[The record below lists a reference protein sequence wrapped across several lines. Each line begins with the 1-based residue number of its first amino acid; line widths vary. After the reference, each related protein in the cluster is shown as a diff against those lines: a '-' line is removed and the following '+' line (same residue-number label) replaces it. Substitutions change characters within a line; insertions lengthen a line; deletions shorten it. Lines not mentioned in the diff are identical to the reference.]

1 MMKNKGKRLVVL
13 LIAACMILSMF
24 SGMTVSAAT
33 DAEIYATT
41 NTIKKVDEKYYYVDA
56 SGKTDKKTGWKKVAG
71 KYTYYVGS
79 KGNVTVKITK
89 GKYYKWSDGQF
100 KKQPVKKNS
109 TKAIKGKAF
118 YVNKN
123 GNIEK
128 KTGWKK
134 VAGKYAYY
142 VNSNGAVSHK
152 ITKGKYYKWSNGQF
166 KKQPV
171 RKNSTKTIQGKA
183 FYVNKNGNI
192 EKKTGWK
199 KVAGKYTYY
208 VGSKGNV
215 TVKITGGKYYK
226 WSNGKFKQQSLE
238 KYNGKIIT
246 IGKKAFYVSENKI
259 VRKTGWNRVSD
270 PESFSITSPRGYYV
284 GTKGSVL
291 YKETAKGTYEITSV
305 GKVSDKLMKN
315 GWNGSV
321 FVKNGK
327 VQIKTTVTVGGYIN
341 VFDEDGKRVTLK
353 NSGNNIIRSDTNEPV
368 TTKGAYKVGS
378 GSNKTTYYVTNNGN
392 IKKNGTVTVNGVK
405 YTVDASGKCTKVTKN
420 GSGNSDGSGTN
431 GNQEQ
436 QSHVCKWKLVM
447 NSSLSPVK
455 TNYKEHAAVTKTVNK
470 KIRDAYDET
479 VYSEHEWFC
488 CNGCS
493 KDGLKD
499 QDCSYETYEELEEHQ
514 ASTAIYDENGKLK
527 YKHGGWHT
535 ATVIVDTIHH
545 DAVYADVK
553 EVVEKEWSECDYTYK
568 CTVCG
573 DTMTEH
579 VVWGDTEN
587 SSACAYIPNKS
598 GDMLYADGS
607 GVCQVVTKNT
617 PYGTIGIDLAEPAY
631 LTLLKDHGFIK

>member
-41 NTIKKVDEKYYYVDA
+41 NTIKKVDEKYYYVNA
-56 SGKTDKKTGWKKVAG
+56 SGKMDKKTGWKKVAG

-353 NSGNNIIRSDTNEPV
+353 NSGNNIVRSDTNEPV

-514 ASTAIYDENGKLK
+514 AATAIYDENGKLK

-553 EVVEKEWSECDYTYK
+553 EVVEKEWSEWDQTYK

-573 DTMTEH
+573 DIMTEH
-579 VVWGDTEN
+579 VVNKNGELIYT
-587 SSACAYIPNKS
+587 PNKS
-598 GDMLYADGS
+598 GVLVDINGNEQDKVTA
-607 GVCQVVTKNT
+607 GVSYK
-617 PYGTIGIDLAEPAY
+617 
-631 LTLLKDHGFIK
+631 

>member
-56 SGKTDKKTGWKKVAG
+56 SGKTD
-71 KYTYYVGS
+71 
-79 KGNVTVKITK
+79 
-89 GKYYKWSDGQF
+89 
-100 KKQPVKKNS
+100 
-109 TKAIKGKAF
+109 
-118 YVNKN
+118 
-123 GNIEK
+123 
-128 KTGWKK
+128 
-134 VAGKYAYY
+134 
-142 VNSNGAVSHK
+142 
-152 ITKGKYYKWSNGQF
+152 
-166 KKQPV
+166 
-171 RKNSTKTIQGKA
+171 
-183 FYVNKNGNI
+183 
-192 EKKTGWK
+192 KKTGWK

-305 GKVSDKLMKN
+305 GKVSAKLMKN

-353 NSGNNIIRSDTNEPV
+353 NSGNNIVRSDTNEPV

-514 ASTAIYDENGKLK
+514 AATAIYDENGKLK

-553 EVVEKEWSECDYTYK
+553 EVVEKEWSEWDQTYK

-573 DTMTEH
+573 DIMTEH
-579 VVWGDTEN
+579 VVNKNGELIYT
-587 SSACAYIPNKS
+587 PNKS
-598 GDMLYADGS
+598 GVLVDINGNEQDKVTA
-607 GVCQVVTKNT
+607 GVSYK
-617 PYGTIGIDLAEPAY
+617 
-631 LTLLKDHGFIK
+631 

>member
-33 DAEIYATT
+33 DAETYATT
-41 NTIKKVDEKYYYVDA
+41 NTIKKDDEKYYYVNA

-109 TKAIKGKAF
+109 TKTIKGKAF

-134 VAGKYAYY
+134 IAGKYAYY
-142 VNSNGAVSHK
+142 VNSNGVVSLK
-152 ITKGKYYKWSNGQF
+152 ITGGNYQKWSNGQF
-166 KKQPV
+166 KK
-171 RKNSTKTIQGKA
+171 
-183 FYVNKNGNI
+183 
-192 EKKTGWK
+192 
-199 KVAGKYTYY
+199 
-208 VGSKGNV
+208 
-215 TVKITGGKYYK
+215 
-226 WSNGKFKQQSLE
+226 QSLE

-246 IGKKAFYVSENKI
+246 IGKKAFYVSEDKI
-259 VRKTGWNRVSD
+259 VRKTGWKRVSGAKL
-270 PESFSITSPRGYYV
+270 SSITNPRGYYV

-341 VFDEDGKRVTLK
+341 VFNKDGKRVTLK
-353 NSGNNIIRSDTNEPV
+353 KSGNNIVRSDTNGPV

-405 YTVDASGKCTKVTKN
+405 YTVDASGKCTKVTEN
-420 GSGNSDGSGTN
+420 GSDNSDESGNDGEQNSGTN
-431 GNQEQ
+431 GNQDQ
-436 QSHVCKWKLVM
+436 QSHVCKWLVVLDK
-447 NSSLSPVK
+447 NQNPVQS
-455 TNYKEHAAVTKTVNK
+455 NYKKHDAVMGTENQL
-470 KIRDAYDET
+470 IRDAWDEPIYAARKWL
-479 VYSEHEWFC
+479 V
-488 CNGCS
+488 CNTCS
-493 KDGLKD
+493 GELGIDD
-499 QDCSYETYEELEEHQ
+499 QDCAYENTAELDKHQ
-514 ASTAIYDENGKLK
+514 DAVHHGGNHLVKKIID
-527 YKHGGWHT
+527 YKHHN
-535 ATVIVDTIHH
+535 
-545 DAVYADVK
+545 AVYADVSVTK
-553 EVVEKEWSECDYTYK
+553 ERAYEEWDETYK

-573 DTMTEH
+573 DTMTVH
-579 VVWGDTEN
+579 VVCGDTEQR
-587 SSACAYIPNKS
+587 SGTCAYIPNKS
-598 GDMLYADGS
+598 GDLVWDDGTLRRTVKA
-607 GVCQVVTKNT
+607 GV
-617 PYGTIGIDLAEPAY
+617 PYGVYVDDSYDTAY
-631 LTLLKDHGFIK
+631 LTLLKDHGIVK

>member
-41 NTIKKVDEKYYYVDA
+41 NTIKKVDEKYYYVNA
-56 SGKTDKKTGWKKVAG
+56 SGKMDKKTGWKKVAG

-353 NSGNNIIRSDTNEPV
+353 NSGNNIVRSDTNEPV

-514 ASTAIYDENGKLK
+514 AATAIYDENGKLK

-553 EVVEKEWSECDYTYK
+553 EVVEKEWSEWDQTYK

-573 DTMTEH
+573 DIMTEH
-579 VVWGDTEN
+579 VVNKNGELIYT
-587 SSACAYIPNKS
+587 PNKS
-598 GDMLYADGS
+598 GVFVDINGNEQDKVTA
-607 GVCQVVTKNT
+607 GVSYK
-617 PYGTIGIDLAEPAY
+617 
-631 LTLLKDHGFIK
+631 

>member
-1 MMKNKGKRLVVL
+1 MMKNKGKKLVVL

-41 NTIKKVDEKYYYVDA
+41 NTIKKVDGKYYYVNA
-56 SGKTDKKTGWKKVAG
+56 SGKMDKKTGWKKVAG

-109 TKAIKGKAF
+109 TKTIKGKAF

-134 VAGKYAYY
+134 IAGKYAYY
-142 VNSNGAVSHK
+142 VNSNGVVSLK
-152 ITKGKYYKWSNGQF
+152 ITGGNYQKWSNGQF
-166 KKQPV
+166 KK
-171 RKNSTKTIQGKA
+171 
-183 FYVNKNGNI
+183 
-192 EKKTGWK
+192 
-199 KVAGKYTYY
+199 
-208 VGSKGNV
+208 
-215 TVKITGGKYYK
+215 
-226 WSNGKFKQQSLE
+226 QSLE

-246 IGKKAFYVSENKI
+246 IGKKAFYVSEDKI
-259 VRKTGWNRVSD
+259 VRKTGWKRVSGAKL
-270 PESFSITSPRGYYV
+270 SSITNPRGYYV

-291 YKETAKGTYEITSV
+291 YKETAKGTCKITSA
-305 GKVSDKLMKN
+305 GEVSDKLMKN

-341 VFDEDGKRVTLK
+341 VFNKDGKRVTLK
-353 NSGNNIIRSDTNEPV
+353 KSGNKIVRSDTNEPV

-405 YTVDASGKCTKVTKN
+405 YTVDASGKCTKVTEN
-420 GSGNSDGSGTN
+420 GSGNSDGSGSSDGSGNDGEQNSGTN

-436 QSHVCKWKLVM
+436 QSHVCKWKVVM

-470 KIRDAYDET
+470 KIRDAYDEK

-488 CNGCS
+488 CNTCS
-493 KDGLKD
+493 RKGLKD

-514 ASTAIYDENGKLK
+514 KKVN
-527 YKHGGWHT
+527 HGGWHT

>member
-13 LIAACMILSMF
+13 LIAVCMILSMF

-41 NTIKKVDEKYYYVDA
+41 NTIKKVDGKYYYVNT

-100 KKQPVKKNS
+100 KKQPVKNS
-109 TKAIKGKAF
+109 TKTIKGKVF

-134 VAGKYAYY
+134 IAGKYAYY
-142 VNSNGAVSHK
+142 VNSNGVVSLK
-152 ITKGKYYKWSNGQF
+152 ITGGNYQKWSNGQF
-166 KKQPV
+166 KK
-171 RKNSTKTIQGKA
+171 
-183 FYVNKNGNI
+183 
-192 EKKTGWK
+192 
-199 KVAGKYTYY
+199 
-208 VGSKGNV
+208 
-215 TVKITGGKYYK
+215 
-226 WSNGKFKQQSLE
+226 QSLE

-246 IGKKAFYVSENKI
+246 IGKKAFYVSEDKI
-259 VRKTGWNRVSD
+259 VRKTGWKRVSGAKL
-270 PESFSITSPRGYYV
+270 SSITNPRGYYV

-291 YKETAKGTYEITSV
+291 YKETAKGTCKITSA
-305 GKVSDKLMKN
+305 GEVSDKLMKN

-341 VFDEDGKRVTLK
+341 VFNKDGKRVTLK
-353 NSGNNIIRSDTNEPV
+353 KSGNKIVRSDTNEPV

-378 GSNKTTYYVTNNGN
+378 GSNKQTYYVTNNGN

-405 YTVDASGKCTKVTKN
+405 YTVDASGKCTKVTEN
-420 GSGNSDGSGTN
+420 GSGNSDGSGNDGEQNSGTN
-431 GNQEQ
+431 GNQDQ

-455 TNYKEHAAVTKTVNK
+455 TNYKGHAAVTKTVNK
-470 KIRDAYDET
+470 KIRDAYDEP
-479 VYSEHEWFC
+479 VYGERVICRMCKKQF
-488 CNGCS
+488 
-493 KDGLKD
+493 L
-499 QDCSYETYEELEEHQ
+499 TYEDWGVHSDETNHGNCSLE
-514 ASTAIYDENGKLK
+514 D
-527 YKHGGWHT
+527 
-535 ATVIVDTIHH
+535 VIVDTIHH
-545 DAVYADVK
+545 DAVYADVE
-553 EVVEKEWSECDYTYK
+553 EVVEKEWSEWDQTYK

-579 VVWGDTEN
+579 VVCGDTEKKQGV
-587 SSACAYIPNKS
+587 CAFILDKS
-598 GDMLYADGS
+598 GELVDDD
-607 GVCQVVTKNT
+607 VIVTANT
-617 PYGTIGIDLAEPAY
+617 YYGAY
-631 LTLLKDHGFIK
+631 YDAAKDSKYTDYLQLLKDHHFIQ

>member
-41 NTIKKVDEKYYYVDA
+41 NTIKKVDGKYYYVNA

-71 KYTYYVGS
+71 KYTYYVGP

-89 GKYYKWSDGQF
+89 GKYYKWSNGQF

-109 TKAIKGKAF
+109 TKTIKGKAF

-134 VAGKYAYY
+134 IAGKYAYY
-142 VNSNGAVSHK
+142 VNSNGVVSLK
-152 ITKGKYYKWSNGQF
+152 ITGGNYQKWSNGQF
-166 KKQPV
+166 KK
-171 RKNSTKTIQGKA
+171 
-183 FYVNKNGNI
+183 
-192 EKKTGWK
+192 
-199 KVAGKYTYY
+199 
-208 VGSKGNV
+208 
-215 TVKITGGKYYK
+215 
-226 WSNGKFKQQSLE
+226 QSLE

-246 IGKKAFYVSENKI
+246 IGKKAFYVSEDKI
-259 VRKTGWNRVSD
+259 VRKTGWKRVSGANL
-270 PESFSITSPRGYYV
+270 SSIMNPRGYYV

-291 YKETAKGTYEITSV
+291 YKETAKGTCKITSA
-305 GKVSDKLMKN
+305 GEVSDKLMKN

-327 VQIKTTVTVGGYIN
+327 VQIKTNVTVGGYIN
-341 VFDEDGKRVTLK
+341 VFDKDGKRVTLK
-353 NSGNNIIRSDTNEPV
+353 KSGNNIVRSDTNEPV

-405 YTVDASGKCTKVTKN
+405 YTVDASGKCTKVTEN
-420 GSGNSDGSGTN
+420 GSDNSDGSGNDGEQNSGTN
-431 GNQEQ
+431 GNQDQ

-470 KIRDAYDET
+470 KIRDAYDEP
-479 VYSEHEWFC
+479 VYGERVICRMCKKQF
-488 CNGCS
+488 
-493 KDGLKD
+493 L
-499 QDCSYETYEELEEHQ
+499 TYEDWGVHSDETNHGNCSLE
-514 ASTAIYDENGKLK
+514 D
-527 YKHGGWHT
+527 
-535 ATVIVDTIHH
+535 VIVDTIHH

-553 EVVEKEWSECDYTYK
+553 EVVEKEWSEWDQTYK

-573 DTMTEH
+573 DIMTEH
-579 VVWGDTEN
+579 VVNKNGELIYT
-587 SSACAYIPNKS
+587 PKKS
-598 GDMLYADGS
+598 GVLVDINGNEQDKVTA
-607 GVCQVVTKNT
+607 GVSYK
-617 PYGTIGIDLAEPAY
+617 
-631 LTLLKDHGFIK
+631 

>member
-41 NTIKKVDEKYYYVDA
+41 NTIKKVDEKYYYVNA
-56 SGKTDKKTGWKKVAG
+56 SGKMDKKTGWKKVAG

-109 TKAIKGKAF
+109 TKTIKGKAF

-134 VAGKYAYY
+134 IADKYAYY
-142 VNSNGAVSHK
+142 VNSNGVVSL
-152 ITKGKYYKWSNGQF
+152 
-166 KKQPV
+166 
-171 RKNSTKTIQGKA
+171 
-183 FYVNKNGNI
+183 
-192 EKKTGWK
+192 
-199 KVAGKYTYY
+199 
-208 VGSKGNV
+208 
-215 TVKITGGKYYK
+215 KITGGNYQK
-226 WSNGKFKQQSLE
+226 WSDGTFKKQSLE

-246 IGKKAFYVSENKI
+246 IGKKAFYVSEDKI
-259 VRKTGWNRVSD
+259 VRKTGWKRVSGANL
-270 PESFSITSPRGYYV
+270 SSITNPRGYYV
-284 GTKGSVL
+284 GIKGSVL
-291 YKETAKGTYEITSV
+291 YKETAKGTCKITSA

-341 VFDEDGKRVTLK
+341 VFDKDGKRVTLK
-353 NSGNNIIRSDTNEPV
+353 KSGNNIVRSDTNEPV

-378 GSNKTTYYVTNNGN
+378 GSNKQTYYVTNNGN

-405 YTVDASGKCTKVTKN
+405 YTVDASGKCTKVTEN
-420 GSGNSDGSGTN
+420 GSGNSDGSGNDGSGNDGEQNSGTN
-431 GNQEQ
+431 GNQDQ

-455 TNYKEHAAVTKTVNK
+455 TNYKGHAAVTKTVNK
-470 KIRDAYDET
+470 KIRDAYDEP
-479 VYSEHEWFC
+479 VYGERVICRMCKKQF
-488 CNGCS
+488 
-493 KDGLKD
+493 L
-499 QDCSYETYEELEEHQ
+499 TYEDWGVHSDETNHGNCSLE
-514 ASTAIYDENGKLK
+514 D
-527 YKHGGWHT
+527 
-535 ATVIVDTIHH
+535 VIVDTIHH
-545 DAVYADVK
+545 DAVYADVE
-553 EVVEKEWSECDYTYK
+553 EVVEKEWSEWDQTYK

-579 VVWGDTEN
+579 VVCGDTEKKQGV
-587 SSACAYIPNKS
+587 CAFILDKS
-598 GDMLYADGS
+598 GELVDDD
-607 GVCQVVTKNT
+607 VIVTANT
-617 PYGTIGIDLAEPAY
+617 YYGAY
-631 LTLLKDHGFIK
+631 YDAAKDSKYTDYLQLLKDHHFIQ

>member
-41 NTIKKVDEKYYYVDA
+41 DTIKKVDEKYYYVNA
-56 SGKTDKKTGWKKVAG
+56 SGKMDKKTGWKKVAG

-109 TKAIKGKAF
+109 TKTIKGKAF

-134 VAGKYAYY
+134 IAGKYAYY
-142 VNSNGAVSHK
+142 VNSNGVVSLK
-152 ITKGKYYKWSNGQF
+152 ITGGNYQKWSNGQF
-166 KKQPV
+166 KK
-171 RKNSTKTIQGKA
+171 
-183 FYVNKNGNI
+183 
-192 EKKTGWK
+192 
-199 KVAGKYTYY
+199 
-208 VGSKGNV
+208 
-215 TVKITGGKYYK
+215 
-226 WSNGKFKQQSLE
+226 QSLE

-246 IGKKAFYVSENKI
+246 IGKKAFYVSEDKI
-259 VRKTGWNRVSD
+259 VRKTGWKRVSGAKL
-270 PESFSITSPRGYYV
+270 SSITNPRGYYV

-315 GWNGSV
+315 GWNGAV

-327 VQIKTTVTVGGYIN
+327 VQINKTVEISCYKN
-341 VFDEDGKRVTLK
+341 VFDKDGKRVVLK
-353 NSGNNIIRSDTNEPV
+353 IEDGKIVRSDTGKAV
-368 TTKGAYKVGS
+368 GAGNYKVGS
-378 GSNKTTYYVTNNGN
+378 DNKKTTYVVDRSGQ
-392 IKKNGTVTVNGVK
+392 IKTSGTVTINGK
-405 YTVDASGKCTKVTKN
+405 TYTIGSSGKVNVQKPSN
-420 GSGNSDGSGTN
+420 GGSDNDDPKKDDPGSK
-431 GNQEQ
+431 Q
-436 QSHVCKWKLVM
+436 HVCKWLVVLDK
-447 NSSLSPVK
+447 NQNPVQS
-455 TNYKEHAAVTKTVNK
+455 NYKKHDTVMGTENQL
-470 KIRDAYDET
+470 IRDAWDEPIYAARKWL
-479 VYSEHEWFC
+479 V
-488 CNGCS
+488 CNTCS
-493 KDGLKD
+493 GELGIDD
-499 QDCSYETYEELEEHQ
+499 QDCAYENTAELDKHQ
-514 ASTAIYDENGKLK
+514 DSVH
-527 YKHGGWHT
+527 HGGNHL
-535 ATVIVDTIHH
+535 VKKIIDYKHH
-545 DAVYADVK
+545 DAEYADVPVIK
-553 EVVEKEWSECDYTYK
+553 KRAYEECDYTYK

-579 VVWGDTEN
+579 VVWGDTGN

>member
-13 LIAACMILSMF
+13 LIAVCMILSMF

-41 NTIKKVDEKYYYVDA
+41 NTIKKVDGKYYYVNA
-56 SGKTDKKTGWKKVAG
+56 SGKMDKKTGWKKVAG

-109 TKAIKGKAF
+109 TKTIKGKAF

-134 VAGKYAYY
+134 IAGKYAYY
-142 VNSNGAVSHK
+142 VNSNGVVSLK
-152 ITKGKYYKWSNGQF
+152 ITGGNYQKWSNGQF
-166 KKQPV
+166 KK
-171 RKNSTKTIQGKA
+171 
-183 FYVNKNGNI
+183 
-192 EKKTGWK
+192 
-199 KVAGKYTYY
+199 
-208 VGSKGNV
+208 
-215 TVKITGGKYYK
+215 
-226 WSNGKFKQQSLE
+226 QSLE

-246 IGKKAFYVSENKI
+246 IGKKAFYVSEDKI
-259 VRKTGWNRVSD
+259 VRKTGWKRVSGAKL
-270 PESFSITSPRGYYV
+270 SSITNPRGYYV

-291 YKETAKGTYEITSV
+291 YKETAKGTCKITSA
-305 GKVSDKLMKN
+305 GEVSDKLMKN

-341 VFDEDGKRVTLK
+341 VFNKDGKRVTLK
-353 NSGNNIIRSDTNEPV
+353 KSGNKIVRSDTNEPV

-378 GSNKTTYYVTNNGN
+378 GSNKQTYYVTNNGN

-405 YTVDASGKCTKVTKN
+405 YTVDASGKCTKVTEN
-420 GSGNSDGSGTN
+420 GSGNSDGSGNDGSGNDGEQNSGTN
-431 GNQEQ
+431 GNQDQ

-455 TNYKEHAAVTKTVNK
+455 TNYKGHAAVTKTVNK
-470 KIRDAYDET
+470 KIRDAYDEP
-479 VYSEHEWFC
+479 VYGERVICRMCKKQF
-488 CNGCS
+488 
-493 KDGLKD
+493 L
-499 QDCSYETYEELEEHQ
+499 TYEDWGVHSDETNHGNCSLE
-514 ASTAIYDENGKLK
+514 D
-527 YKHGGWHT
+527 
-535 ATVIVDTIHH
+535 VIVDTIHH
-545 DAVYADVK
+545 DAVYADVE
-553 EVVEKEWSECDYTYK
+553 EVVEKEWSEWDQTYK

-579 VVWGDTEN
+579 VVCGDTEKKQGV
-587 SSACAYIPNKS
+587 CAFILDKS
-598 GDMLYADGS
+598 GELVDDD
-607 GVCQVVTKNT
+607 VIVTANT
-617 PYGTIGIDLAEPAY
+617 YYGAY
-631 LTLLKDHGFIK
+631 YDAAKDSKYTDYLQLLKDHHFIQ

>member
-41 NTIKKVDEKYYYVDA
+41 NTIKKVDGKYYYVNA

-134 VAGKYAYY
+134 IAGKYAYY
-142 VNSNGAVSHK
+142 VNSNGVVSLK
-152 ITKGKYYKWSNGQF
+152 ITGGNYQKWSNGQF
-166 KKQPV
+166 KK
-171 RKNSTKTIQGKA
+171 
-183 FYVNKNGNI
+183 
-192 EKKTGWK
+192 
-199 KVAGKYTYY
+199 
-208 VGSKGNV
+208 
-215 TVKITGGKYYK
+215 
-226 WSNGKFKQQSLE
+226 QSLE

-246 IGKKAFYVSENKI
+246 IGKKAFYVSEDKI
-259 VRKTGWNRVSD
+259 VRKTGWKRVSGAKL
-270 PESFSITSPRGYYV
+270 SSITNPRGYYV

-341 VFDEDGKRVTLK
+341 VFNKDGKRVTLK
-353 NSGNNIIRSDTNEPV
+353 KSGNKIVRSDTNEPV

-378 GSNKTTYYVTNNGN
+378 GSNKQTYYVTNNGN

-405 YTVDASGKCTKVTKN
+405 YTVDASGKCTKVTEN
-420 GSGNSDGSGTN
+420 GSGNSDGSGNDGEQNSGTN
-431 GNQEQ
+431 GNQDQ

-470 KIRDAYDET
+470 KIRDAYDEK

-488 CNGCS
+488 CNTCS
-493 KDGLKD
+493 RKGLKD

-514 ASTAIYDENGKLK
+514 KKVN
-527 YKHGGWHT
+527 HGGWHT

>member
-41 NTIKKVDEKYYYVDA
+41 NTIKKVDGKYYYVNA

-79 KGNVTVKITK
+79 KGNVTVKITG
-89 GKYYKWSDGQF
+89 GKYYKWSNGQF
-100 KKQPVKKNS
+100 KKQPVRKNS
-109 TKAIKGKAF
+109 TKTIQGKAF

-192 EKKTGWK
+192 EKKNGWK
-199 KVAGKYTYY
+199 KVAGKYT
-208 VGSKGNV
+208 
-215 TVKITGGKYYK
+215 
-226 WSNGKFKQQSLE
+226 
-238 KYNGKIIT
+238 
-246 IGKKAFYVSENKI
+246 
-259 VRKTGWNRVSD
+259 
-270 PESFSITSPRGYYV
+270 YYV

-353 NSGNNIIRSDTNEPV
+353 KSGNKIVRSDTNEPV

-405 YTVDASGKCTKVTKN
+405 YTVDASGKCTKVTEN
-420 GSGNSDGSGTN
+420 GSDNSDESGNDGEQNSGTN
-431 GNQEQ
+431 GNQDQ
-436 QSHVCKWKLVM
+436 QSHVCKWLVVLDK
-447 NSSLSPVK
+447 NQNPVQS
-455 TNYKEHAAVTKTVNK
+455 NYKKHDAVMGTENQL
-470 KIRDAYDET
+470 IRDAWDEPIYAARKWL
-479 VYSEHEWFC
+479 V
-488 CNGCS
+488 CNTCS
-493 KDGLKD
+493 GELGIDD
-499 QDCSYETYEELEEHQ
+499 QDCAYENTAELDKHQ
-514 ASTAIYDENGKLK
+514 DAVH
-527 YKHGGWHT
+527 HGGNHL
-535 ATVIVDTIHH
+535 VKKIIDYKHH
-545 DAVYADVK
+545 DAEYADVPVIK
-553 EVVEKEWSECDYTYK
+553 KRAYEECDYTYK

>member
-41 NTIKKVDEKYYYVDA
+41 NTIKKVDEKYYYVNA
-56 SGKTDKKTGWKKVAG
+56 SGKMDKKTGWKKVAG

-109 TKAIKGKAF
+109 TKTIKGKAF

-134 VAGKYAYY
+134 IADKYAYY
-142 VNSNGAVSHK
+142 VNSNGVVSL
-152 ITKGKYYKWSNGQF
+152 
-166 KKQPV
+166 
-171 RKNSTKTIQGKA
+171 
-183 FYVNKNGNI
+183 
-192 EKKTGWK
+192 
-199 KVAGKYTYY
+199 
-208 VGSKGNV
+208 
-215 TVKITGGKYYK
+215 KITGGNYQK
-226 WSNGKFKQQSLE
+226 WSDGTFKKQSLE

-246 IGKKAFYVSENKI
+246 IGKKAFYVSEDKI
-259 VRKTGWNRVSD
+259 VRKTGWKRVSGANL
-270 PESFSITSPRGYYV
+270 SSITNPRGYYV

-291 YKETAKGTYEITSV
+291 YKETAKGTCKITSA

-341 VFDEDGKRVTLK
+341 VFDKDGKRVTLK
-353 NSGNNIIRSDTNEPV
+353 KSGNNIVRSDTNEPV

-405 YTVDASGKCTKVTKN
+405 YTVDASGKCTKVTEN
-420 GSGNSDGSGTN
+420 GSDNSDESGNDGEQNSGTN
-431 GNQEQ
+431 GNQDQ
-436 QSHVCKWKLVM
+436 QSHVCKWLVVLDK
-447 NSSLSPVK
+447 NQNPVQS
-455 TNYKEHAAVTKTVNK
+455 NYKKHDAVMGTENQL
-470 KIRDAYDET
+470 IRDAWDEPIYAARKWL
-479 VYSEHEWFC
+479 V
-488 CNGCS
+488 CNTCS
-493 KDGLKD
+493 GELGIDD
-499 QDCSYETYEELEEHQ
+499 QDCAYENTAELDKHQ
-514 ASTAIYDENGKLK
+514 DAVHHGGNHLVKKIID
-527 YKHGGWHT
+527 YKHHN
-535 ATVIVDTIHH
+535 
-545 DAVYADVK
+545 AVYADVSVTK
-553 EVVEKEWSECDYTYK
+553 ERAYEEWDETYK

-573 DTMTEH
+573 DTMTVH
-579 VVWGDTEN
+579 VVCGDTEQR
-587 SSACAYIPNKS
+587 SGTCAYIPNKS
-598 GDMLYADGS
+598 GDLVWDDGTLRRTVKA
-607 GVCQVVTKNT
+607 GV
-617 PYGTIGIDLAEPAY
+617 PYGVYVDDSYDTAY
-631 LTLLKDHGFIK
+631 LTLLKDHGIVK

>member
-1 MMKNKGKRLVVL
+1 MKNKGKRLVVL

-33 DAEIYATT
+33 NAEIYATT
-41 NTIKKVDEKYYYVDA
+41 NTIKKVDGKYYYVNA
-56 SGKTDKKTGWKKVAG
+56 SGKMDKKTGWKKVAG

-79 KGNVTVKITK
+79 KSNVTVKITK

-109 TKAIKGKAF
+109 TKTIKGKAF

-134 VAGKYAYY
+134 IAGKYAYY
-142 VNSNGAVSHK
+142 VNSNGVVSLK
-152 ITKGKYYKWSNGQF
+152 ITGGNYQKWSNGQF
-166 KKQPV
+166 KK
-171 RKNSTKTIQGKA
+171 
-183 FYVNKNGNI
+183 
-192 EKKTGWK
+192 
-199 KVAGKYTYY
+199 
-208 VGSKGNV
+208 
-215 TVKITGGKYYK
+215 
-226 WSNGKFKQQSLE
+226 QSLE

-246 IGKKAFYVSENKI
+246 IGKKAFYVSEDKI
-259 VRKTGWNRVSD
+259 VRKTGWKRVSGAKL
-270 PESFSITSPRGYYV
+270 SSITNPRGYYV

-341 VFDEDGKRVTLK
+341 VFNKDGKRVTLK
-353 NSGNNIIRSDTNEPV
+353 KSGNKIVRSDTNEPV

-378 GSNKTTYYVTNNGN
+378 GSNKQTYYVTNNGN

-405 YTVDASGKCTKVTKN
+405 YTVDASGKCTKVTEN
-420 GSGNSDGSGTN
+420 GSDNSDGSGNDGRQEPSTN
-431 GNQEQ
+431 GNQNQ

-470 KIRDAYDET
+470 KIRDAYDEP
-479 VYSEHEWFC
+479 VYGERVICRMCKKQF
-488 CNGCS
+488 
-493 KDGLKD
+493 L
-499 QDCSYETYEELEEHQ
+499 TYEDWGVHSDETNHGNCSLE
-514 ASTAIYDENGKLK
+514 D
-527 YKHGGWHT
+527 
-535 ATVIVDTIHH
+535 VIVDTIHH

-553 EVVEKEWSECDYTYK
+553 EVVEKEWSEWDQTYK

-573 DTMTEH
+573 DIMTEH
-579 VVWGDTEN
+579 VVCGAIDT
-587 SSACAYIPNKS
+587 SSYVLAYISDKGGEKVDNNGKAYLRFTAN
-598 GDMLYADGS
+598 M
-607 GVCQVVTKNT
+607 
-617 PYGTIGIDLAEPAY
+617 PYGRGSDVNKKLTKDEIYKTYGYVYLLDDADLIYAPDESY
-631 LTLLKDHGFIK
+631 LQLLKDHHFIQ

>member
-41 NTIKKVDEKYYYVDA
+41 NTIKKDDEKYYYVNA
-56 SGKTDKKTGWKKVAG
+56 SGKTD
-71 KYTYYVGS
+71 
-79 KGNVTVKITK
+79 
-89 GKYYKWSDGQF
+89 
-100 KKQPVKKNS
+100 
-109 TKAIKGKAF
+109 
-118 YVNKN
+118 
-123 GNIEK
+123 
-128 KTGWKK
+128 
-134 VAGKYAYY
+134 
-142 VNSNGAVSHK
+142 
-152 ITKGKYYKWSNGQF
+152 
-166 KKQPV
+166 
-171 RKNSTKTIQGKA
+171 
-183 FYVNKNGNI
+183 
-192 EKKTGWK
+192 KKTGWK

-226 WSNGKFKQQSLE
+226 WSNGQFKKQPAKKNSTKIINGKAFYVNKNGNIEKKTGWKKVAGKYAYYVNSNGVVSLKITGGNYQKWSNGQFKKQSLE

-246 IGKKAFYVSENKI
+246 IGKKAFYVSEDKI
-259 VRKTGWNRVSD
+259 VRKTGWKRVSGAKL
-270 PESFSITSPRGYYV
+270 SSITNPRGYYV

-341 VFDEDGKRVTLK
+341 VFNKDGKRVTLK
-353 NSGNNIIRSDTNEPV
+353 KSGNKIVRSDTNEPV

-405 YTVDASGKCTKVTKN
+405 YTVDASGKCTKVTEN
-420 GSGNSDGSGTN
+420 GSDNSDGSGNDGEQNSGTN

-436 QSHVCKWKLVM
+436 QSHVCKWKVVM

-470 KIRDAYDET
+470 KIRDAYDEPI
-479 VYSEHEWFC
+479 YSEEPWYV
-488 CNGCS
+488 CNSCS
-493 KDGLKD
+493 RRGIDD
-499 QDCSYETYEELEEHQ
+499 QECAYETYEELLEHHK
-514 ASTAIYDENGKLK
+514 ANN
-527 YKHGGWHT
+527 HGGNHL
-535 ATVIVDTIHH
+535 IKKLLRYEHH
-545 DAVYADVK
+545 DAVYADVE
-553 EVVEKEWSECDYTYK
+553 EVVEKEWSEWDQTYK
-568 CTVCG
+568 CTECG
-573 DTMTEH
+573 DIMTEH
-579 VVWGDTEN
+579 VVNKNGELIYT
-587 SSACAYIPNKS
+587 PNKS
-598 GDMLYADGS
+598 GVLVDINGNEQDKVTA
-607 GVCQVVTKNT
+607 GVSYK
-617 PYGTIGIDLAEPAY
+617 
-631 LTLLKDHGFIK
+631 

>member
-41 NTIKKVDEKYYYVDA
+41 NTIKKVDEKYYYVNA
-56 SGKTDKKTGWKKVAG
+56 SGKMDKKTGWKKVAG

-109 TKAIKGKAF
+109 TKTIKGKAF

-134 VAGKYAYY
+134 IAGKYAYY
-142 VNSNGAVSHK
+142 VNSNGVVSLK
-152 ITKGKYYKWSNGQF
+152 ITGGNYQKWSNGQF
-166 KKQPV
+166 KK
-171 RKNSTKTIQGKA
+171 
-183 FYVNKNGNI
+183 
-192 EKKTGWK
+192 
-199 KVAGKYTYY
+199 
-208 VGSKGNV
+208 
-215 TVKITGGKYYK
+215 
-226 WSNGKFKQQSLE
+226 QSLE

-246 IGKKAFYVSENKI
+246 IKGKAFYVSEDKI
-259 VRKTGWNRVSD
+259 VRKTGWKRVSGAKL
-270 PESFSITSPRGYYV
+270 SSITNPRGYYV

-341 VFDEDGKRVTLK
+341 VFNKDGKRVTLK
-353 NSGNNIIRSDTNEPV
+353 KSGNKIVRSDTNEPV

-378 GSNKTTYYVTNNGN
+378 GSNKQTYYVTNNGN

-405 YTVDASGKCTKVTKN
+405 YTVDASGKCTKVTEN
-420 GSGNSDGSGTN
+420 GSGNSDGSDNSDESGNDGEQNSGTN
-431 GNQEQ
+431 GNQDQ
-436 QSHVCKWKLVM
+436 QSHVCKWKVVM

-470 KIRDAYDET
+470 KIRDAYDEK

-553 EVVEKEWSECDYTYK
+553 EVVEKEWSEWDQTYK

-579 VVWGDTEN
+579 VVCGATEN
-587 SSACAYIPNKS
+587 TSMVEAYISNKSGELVDDDGKAYIRVTAKKPYTWTGSVLNKKLSADEFYKTYGYVYIGSFANYTYIPNN
-598 GDMLYADGS
+598 DYM
-607 GVCQVVTKNT
+607 
-617 PYGTIGIDLAEPAY
+617 E
-631 LTLLKDHGFIK
+631 LLKAHGFIK

>member
-1 MMKNKGKRLVVL
+1 MMKNKGKKLVVL

-41 NTIKKVDEKYYYVDA
+41 NTIKKVDRKYYYVNA
-56 SGKTDKKTGWKKVAG
+56 SGKMDKKTGWKKVAG

-109 TKAIKGKAF
+109 TKTIKGKAF

-134 VAGKYAYY
+134 IAGKYAYY
-142 VNSNGAVSHK
+142 VNSNGVVSLK
-152 ITKGKYYKWSNGQF
+152 ITGGNYQKWSNGQF
-166 KKQPV
+166 KK
-171 RKNSTKTIQGKA
+171 
-183 FYVNKNGNI
+183 
-192 EKKTGWK
+192 
-199 KVAGKYTYY
+199 
-208 VGSKGNV
+208 
-215 TVKITGGKYYK
+215 
-226 WSNGKFKQQSLE
+226 QSLE

-246 IGKKAFYVSENKI
+246 IKSKAFYVSEDKI
-259 VRKTGWNRVSD
+259 VRKTGWKRVSGAKL
-270 PESFSITSPRGYYV
+270 SSITNPRGYYV

-353 NSGNNIIRSDTNEPV
+353 NSGNNIVRSDTNEPV
-368 TTKGAYKVGS
+368 TTKGAYKVGT

-405 YTVDASGKCTKVTKN
+405 YTVDASGKCTKVTEN
-420 GSGNSDGSGTN
+420 GSGNSDGSGNDGKQEPSTN
-431 GNQEQ
+431 GNQDQ

-514 ASTAIYDENGKLK
+514 AATAIYDENGKLK

-553 EVVEKEWSECDYTYK
+553 EVVEKEWSEWDQTYK

-579 VVWGDTEN
+579 VVCGDTEKKQGV
-587 SSACAYIPNKS
+587 CAFILDKS
-598 GDMLYADGS
+598 GELVDDD
-607 GVCQVVTKNT
+607 VIVTANT
-617 PYGTIGIDLAEPAY
+617 YYGAY
-631 LTLLKDHGFIK
+631 YDAAKDSKYTDYLQLLKDHHFIQ

>member
-109 TKAIKGKAF
+109 TKTIKGKAF

-134 VAGKYAYY
+134 IAGKYAYY
-142 VNSNGAVSHK
+142 VNSNGVVSLK
-152 ITKGKYYKWSNGQF
+152 ITGGNYQKWSNGQF
-166 KKQPV
+166 KK
-171 RKNSTKTIQGKA
+171 
-183 FYVNKNGNI
+183 
-192 EKKTGWK
+192 
-199 KVAGKYTYY
+199 
-208 VGSKGNV
+208 
-215 TVKITGGKYYK
+215 
-226 WSNGKFKQQSLE
+226 QSLE

-246 IGKKAFYVSENKI
+246 IGKKAFYVSEDKI
-259 VRKTGWNRVSD
+259 VRKTGWKRVSGANL
-270 PESFSITSPRGYYV
+270 SSITNPRGYYV

-291 YKETAKGTYEITSV
+291 YKETAKGTCKITSA
-305 GKVSDKLMKN
+305 GEVSDKLMKN

-341 VFDEDGKRVTLK
+341 VFNKDGKRVTLK
-353 NSGNNIIRSDTNEPV
+353 KSGNNIVRSDTNGPV

-405 YTVDASGKCTKVTKN
+405 YMVDASGKCTKVTEN
-420 GSGNSDGSGTN
+420 GSDNSDESGNDGEQNSGTN
-431 GNQEQ
+431 GNQDQ
-436 QSHVCKWKLVM
+436 QSHVCKWLVVLDK
-447 NSSLSPVK
+447 NQNPVQS
-455 TNYKEHAAVTKTVNK
+455 NYKKHDAVMGTENQL
-470 KIRDAYDET
+470 IRDAWDEPIYAARKWL
-479 VYSEHEWFC
+479 V
-488 CNGCS
+488 CNTCS
-493 KDGLKD
+493 GELGIDD
-499 QDCSYETYEELEEHQ
+499 QDCAYENTAELDKHQ
-514 ASTAIYDENGKLK
+514 DAVH
-527 YKHGGWHT
+527 HGGNHL
-535 ATVIVDTIHH
+535 VKKIIDYKHH
-545 DAVYADVK
+545 DAEYADVPVIK
-553 EVVEKEWSECDYTYK
+553 KRAYEEWNETYK

-573 DTMTEH
+573 DTMTVH
-579 VVWGDTEN
+579 SVAGDIDQY
-587 SSACAYIPNKS
+587 SSAWAEIPSKS
-598 GDMLYADGS
+598 GEIITAKGTTWR
-607 GVCQVVTKNT
+607 VVTKNT

>member
-41 NTIKKVDEKYYYVDA
+41 NTIKKVDGKYYYVNA

-109 TKAIKGKAF
+109 TKTIKGKAF

-134 VAGKYAYY
+134 IAGKYAYY
-142 VNSNGAVSHK
+142 VNSNGVVSLK
-152 ITKGKYYKWSNGQF
+152 ITGGNYQKWSNGQF
-166 KKQPV
+166 KK
-171 RKNSTKTIQGKA
+171 
-183 FYVNKNGNI
+183 
-192 EKKTGWK
+192 
-199 KVAGKYTYY
+199 
-208 VGSKGNV
+208 
-215 TVKITGGKYYK
+215 
-226 WSNGKFKQQSLE
+226 QSLE

-246 IGKKAFYVSENKI
+246 IGKKAFYVSEDKI
-259 VRKTGWNRVSD
+259 VRKTGWKRVSGAKL
-270 PESFSITSPRGYYV
+270 SSITNPRGYYV

-341 VFDEDGKRVTLK
+341 VFNKDGKRVTLK
-353 NSGNNIIRSDTNEPV
+353 KSGNKIVRSDTNEPV

-378 GSNKTTYYVTNNGN
+378 GSNKQTYYVTNNGN

-405 YTVDASGKCTKVTKN
+405 YTVDASGKCTKVTEN
-420 GSGNSDGSGTN
+420 GSGNSDGSGNDGEQNSGTN

-436 QSHVCKWKLVM
+436 QSHVCKWKVVM

-470 KIRDAYDET
+470 KIRDAYDEK

-488 CNGCS
+488 CNTCS
-493 KDGLKD
+493 RKGLKD

-514 ASTAIYDENGKLK
+514 KKVN
-527 YKHGGWHT
+527 HGGWHT

>member
-1 MMKNKGKRLVVL
+1 
-13 LIAACMILSMF
+13 MF

-41 NTIKKVDEKYYYVDA
+41 NTIKKVDGKYYYVNA
-56 SGKTDKKTGWKKVAG
+56 SGKMDKKTGWKKVAG

-109 TKAIKGKAF
+109 TKTIKGKAF

-134 VAGKYAYY
+134 IAGKYAYY
-142 VNSNGAVSHK
+142 VNSNGVVSLK
-152 ITKGKYYKWSNGQF
+152 ITGGNYQKWSNGQF
-166 KKQPV
+166 KK
-171 RKNSTKTIQGKA
+171 
-183 FYVNKNGNI
+183 
-192 EKKTGWK
+192 
-199 KVAGKYTYY
+199 
-208 VGSKGNV
+208 
-215 TVKITGGKYYK
+215 
-226 WSNGKFKQQSLE
+226 QSLE

-246 IGKKAFYVSENKI
+246 IGKKAFYVSEDKI
-259 VRKTGWNRVSD
+259 VRKTGWKRVSGANL
-270 PESFSITSPRGYYV
+270 SSIMNPRGYYV

-291 YKETAKGTYEITSV
+291 YKETAKGTCKITSA
-305 GKVSDKLMKN
+305 GEVSDKLMKN

-327 VQIKTTVTVGGYIN
+327 VQIKTNVTVGGYIN
-341 VFDEDGKRVTLK
+341 VFDKDGKRVTLK
-353 NSGNNIIRSDTNEPV
+353 KSGNNIVRSDTNEPV

-405 YTVDASGKCTKVTKN
+405 YTVDASGKCTKVTEN
-420 GSGNSDGSGTN
+420 GSDNSDGSGNDGEQNSGTN
-431 GNQEQ
+431 GNQDQ

-470 KIRDAYDET
+470 KIRDAYDEP
-479 VYSEHEWFC
+479 VYGERVICRMCKKQF
-488 CNGCS
+488 
-493 KDGLKD
+493 L
-499 QDCSYETYEELEEHQ
+499 TYEDWGVHSDETNHGNCSLE
-514 ASTAIYDENGKLK
+514 D
-527 YKHGGWHT
+527 
-535 ATVIVDTIHH
+535 VIVDTIHH

-553 EVVEKEWSECDYTYK
+553 EVVEKEWSEWDQTYK

-579 VVWGDTEN
+579 VVCGDTEKKQGV
-587 SSACAYIPNKS
+587 CAFILDKS
-598 GDMLYADGS
+598 GELVDDD
-607 GVCQVVTKNT
+607 VIVTANT
-617 PYGTIGIDLAEPAY
+617 YYGAY
-631 LTLLKDHGFIK
+631 YDAAKDSKYTDYLQLLKDHHFIQ

>member
-41 NTIKKVDEKYYYVDA
+41 NTIKKVDGKYYYVNA

-109 TKAIKGKAF
+109 TKTIKGKAF

-134 VAGKYAYY
+134 IAGKYAYY
-142 VNSNGAVSHK
+142 VNSNGVVSLK
-152 ITKGKYYKWSNGQF
+152 IIGGNYQKWSNGQF
-166 KKQPV
+166 KK
-171 RKNSTKTIQGKA
+171 
-183 FYVNKNGNI
+183 
-192 EKKTGWK
+192 
-199 KVAGKYTYY
+199 
-208 VGSKGNV
+208 
-215 TVKITGGKYYK
+215 
-226 WSNGKFKQQSLE
+226 QSLE

-246 IGKKAFYVSENKI
+246 IGKKAFYVSEDKI
-259 VRKTGWNRVSD
+259 VRKTGWKRVSGAKL
-270 PESFSITSPRGYYV
+270 SSITNPRGYYV

-341 VFDEDGKRVTLK
+341 VFNKDGKRVTLK
-353 NSGNNIIRSDTNEPV
+353 KSGNKIVRSDTNEPV

-378 GSNKTTYYVTNNGN
+378 GSNKQTYYVTNNGN

-405 YTVDASGKCTKVTKN
+405 YTVDASGKCTKVTEN
-420 GSGNSDGSGTN
+420 GSGNSDGSGNDGEQNSGTN
-431 GNQEQ
+431 GNQDQ

-470 KIRDAYDET
+470 KIRDAYDEPI
-479 VYSEHEWFC
+479 YSEEPWYV
-488 CNGCS
+488 CNSCS
-493 KDGLKD
+493 RRGIDD
-499 QDCSYETYEELEEHQ
+499 QECAYETYEELLEHHK
-514 ASTAIYDENGKLK
+514 ANN
-527 YKHGGWHT
+527 HGGNHL
-535 ATVIVDTIHH
+535 IKKLLRYEHH

-553 EVVEKEWSECDYTYK
+553 EVVEKEWSEWDQTYK

-579 VVWGDTEN
+579 VVCGDTEKKQGV
-587 SSACAYIPNKS
+587 CAFILDKS
-598 GDMLYADGS
+598 GELVDDD
-607 GVCQVVTKNT
+607 VIVTANT
-617 PYGTIGIDLAEPAY
+617 YYGAY
-631 LTLLKDHGFIK
+631 YDAAKDSKYTDYLQLLKDHHFIQ

>member
-41 NTIKKVDEKYYYVDA
+41 NTIKKVDGKYYYVNA
-56 SGKTDKKTGWKKVAG
+56 SGKMDKKTGWKKVAG

-109 TKAIKGKAF
+109 TKTIGGKAF

-192 EKKTGWK
+192 EKKNGWK
-199 KVAGKYTYY
+199 KVAGKYT
-208 VGSKGNV
+208 
-215 TVKITGGKYYK
+215 
-226 WSNGKFKQQSLE
+226 
-238 KYNGKIIT
+238 
-246 IGKKAFYVSENKI
+246 
-259 VRKTGWNRVSD
+259 
-270 PESFSITSPRGYYV
+270 YYV

-353 NSGNNIIRSDTNEPV
+353 KSGNNIVRSDTNGPV

-405 YTVDASGKCTKVTKN
+405 YTVDASGKCTKVTEN
-420 GSGNSDGSGTN
+420 GSDNSDESGNDGEQNSGTN
-431 GNQEQ
+431 GNQDQ
-436 QSHVCKWKLVM
+436 QSHVCKWLVVLDK
-447 NSSLSPVK
+447 NQNPVQS
-455 TNYKEHAAVTKTVNK
+455 NYKKHDTVMGTENQL
-470 KIRDAYDET
+470 IRDAWDEPIYAARKWL
-479 VYSEHEWFC
+479 V
-488 CNGCS
+488 CNTCS
-493 KDGLKD
+493 GELGIDD
-499 QDCSYETYEELEEHQ
+499 QDCAYENTAELDKHQ
-514 ASTAIYDENGKLK
+514 DAVH
-527 YKHGGWHT
+527 HGGNHL
-535 ATVIVDTIHH
+535 VKKIIDYKHH
-545 DAVYADVK
+545 DAEYADVPVIK
-553 EVVEKEWSECDYTYK
+553 KRAYEECDYTYK

-617 PYGTIGIDLAEPAY
+617 PYGTVGIDLAEPAY

>member
-41 NTIKKVDEKYYYVDA
+41 NTIKKVDEKYYYVNA
-56 SGKTDKKTGWKKVAG
+56 SGKMDKKTGWKKVAG

-109 TKAIKGKAF
+109 TKTIKGKAF

-134 VAGKYAYY
+134 IADKYAYY
-142 VNSNGAVSHK
+142 VNSNGVVSL
-152 ITKGKYYKWSNGQF
+152 
-166 KKQPV
+166 
-171 RKNSTKTIQGKA
+171 
-183 FYVNKNGNI
+183 
-192 EKKTGWK
+192 
-199 KVAGKYTYY
+199 
-208 VGSKGNV
+208 
-215 TVKITGGKYYK
+215 KITGGNYQK
-226 WSNGKFKQQSLE
+226 WSDGTFKKQSLE

-246 IGKKAFYVSENKI
+246 IGKKAFYVSEDKI
-259 VRKTGWNRVSD
+259 VRKTGWKRVSGANL
-270 PESFSITSPRGYYV
+270 SSITNPRGYYV

-291 YKETAKGTYEITSV
+291 YKETAKGTCKITSA

-341 VFDEDGKRVTLK
+341 VFDKDGKRVTLK
-353 NSGNNIIRSDTNEPV
+353 KSGNNIVRSDTNEPV

-378 GSNKTTYYVTNNGN
+378 GSNKQTYYVTNNGN

-405 YTVDASGKCTKVTKN
+405 YTVDASGKCTKVTEN
-420 GSGNSDGSGTN
+420 GSGNSDGSGNDGKQDSGTN
-431 GNQEQ
+431 GNQHQ
-436 QSHVCKWKLVM
+436 QSHVCKWKVVM

-470 KIRDAYDET
+470 KIRDAYDEP
-479 VYSEHEWFC
+479 VYGERVICRMCKKQF
-488 CNGCS
+488 
-493 KDGLKD
+493 L
-499 QDCSYETYEELEEHQ
+499 TYEDWGAHSDETNHGNCSLE
-514 ASTAIYDENGKLK
+514 D
-527 YKHGGWHT
+527 
-535 ATVIVDTIHH
+535 VIVDTIHH

-553 EVVEKEWSECDYTYK
+553 EVVEKEWSEWDQTYK
-568 CTVCG
+568 CTECG

-579 VVWGDTEN
+579 VICGDTDKVQGE
-587 SSACAYIPNKS
+587 CAFILDKS
-598 GDMLYADGS
+598 GDLLYYTGKFRKTVSS
-607 GVCQVVTKNT
+607 GTY
-617 PYGTIGIDLAEPAY
+617 YGIFYDTNKDSQYTDY
-631 LTLLKDHGFIK
+631 LQLLKDHHFIQ

>member
-79 KGNVTVKITK
+79 KGNVTVKIT
-89 GKYYKWSDGQF
+89 
-100 KKQPVKKNS
+100 
-109 TKAIKGKAF
+109 
-118 YVNKN
+118 
-123 GNIEK
+123 
-128 KTGWKK
+128 
-134 VAGKYAYY
+134 
-142 VNSNGAVSHK
+142 
-152 ITKGKYYKWSNGQF
+152 
-166 KKQPV
+166 
-171 RKNSTKTIQGKA
+171 
-183 FYVNKNGNI
+183 
-192 EKKTGWK
+192 
-199 KVAGKYTYY
+199 
-208 VGSKGNV
+208 
-215 TVKITGGKYYK
+215 GGKYYK

-246 IGKKAFYVSENKI
+246 IGKKAFYVSEDKI
-259 VRKTGWNRVSD
+259 VRKTGWKRVSGAKL
-270 PESFSITSPRGYYV
+270 SSITNPRGYYV

-353 NSGNNIIRSDTNEPV
+353 NSGNNIVRSDTNEPV

-405 YTVDASGKCTKVTKN
+405 YTVDASGKCTKVTEN
-420 GSGNSDGSGTN
+420 GSDNSDGSGNDGEQNSGTN

-436 QSHVCKWKLVM
+436 QSHVCKWKVVM

-470 KIRDAYDET
+470 KIRDAYDEPI
-479 VYSEHEWFC
+479 YSEEPWYV
-488 CNGCS
+488 CNSCS
-493 KDGLKD
+493 RRGIDD
-499 QDCSYETYEELEEHQ
+499 QECAYETYEELLEHHK
-514 ASTAIYDENGKLK
+514 ANN
-527 YKHGGWHT
+527 HGGNHL
-535 ATVIVDTIHH
+535 IKKLLRYEHH
-545 DAVYADVK
+545 DAVYADVE
-553 EVVEKEWSECDYTYK
+553 EVVEKEWSEWDQTYK
-568 CTVCG
+568 CTECG
-573 DTMTEH
+573 DIMTEH
-579 VVWGDTEN
+579 VVNKNGELIYT
-587 SSACAYIPNKS
+587 PNKS
-598 GDMLYADGS
+598 GVLVDINGNEQDKVTA
-607 GVCQVVTKNT
+607 GVSYK
-617 PYGTIGIDLAEPAY
+617 
-631 LTLLKDHGFIK
+631 